1 LRTLRF
7 KFQVPIIFFLYTK
20 DWTIQL
26 LLWTLDT
33 YWTLKTETAVLLL
46 KKLIKCQILKI
57 EIMKNSILIFFAI
70 ILSSLFFLDCFM
82 FPESEIAGNFKT
94 EKTKIESTQN
104 NGFAIVELFTSEGC
118 SSCPP
123 ADQLLAKLQ
132 REAGDKNIYFLSYH
146 VDYWDRLGWKDQFSS
161 NEFTKRQQK
170 YQDWLNLYVMYTPQ
184 FIINGTT
191 EFAGY
196 NESALSEK
204 ISDALGTKTTADL
217 NLTTKTVKD
226 SLEIHYTT
234 NVLQKDNNLFVAA
247 IQKQAISQVFR
258 GENQGT
264 TLHHVQ
270 IVKQLNSF
278 QLTKKEGNVK
288 ISKPKN
294 FNSKDFEI
302 IGFIQNTTTGKI
314 FINKKAEKI

>member
-1 LRTLRF
+1 MSNF
-7 KFQVPIIFFLYTK
+7 
-20 DWTIQL
+20 
-26 LLWTLDT
+26 
-33 YWTLKTETAVLLL
+33 
-46 KKLIKCQILKI
+46 KI

-70 ILSSLFFLDCFM
+70 TLSSLFFLDCFM

-94 EKTKIESTQN
+94 EQSRLETVNT
-104 NGFAIVELFTSEGC
+104 NGFAVVELFTSEGC

-123 ADQLLAKLQ
+123 ADELLAKLQ
-132 REAGDKNIYFLSYH
+132 REAINKNIYLLAYH

-161 NEFTKRQQK
+161 NDFTKRQEK

-196 NESALSEK
+196 NETALFEK
-204 ISDALGTKTTADL
+204 ISSALKTKQTG
-217 NLTTKTVKD
+217 
-226 SLEIHYTT
+226 SLEIIVNAATDSLIINFKTDQIQEHS
-234 NVLQKDNNLFVAA
+234 NLFVAV
-247 IQKQAISQVFR
+247 IQKQAISKVER
-258 GENQGT
+258 GENKGN

-278 QLTKKEGNVK
+278 PSDKKEGNAK
-288 ISKPKN
+288 IPIPEN

-302 IGFIQNTTTGKI
+302 IGFIQNNNTGQILQTT
-314 FINKKAEKI
+314 KADLHF